1 MSSSAVNQRH
11 HSPHHATANNSP
23 ADDEGI
29 GDDDDYLLFSAEPDG
44 WKSMTSSIKNHVHY
58 GGRRYHRY
66 RDGKYPF
73 PNDMI
78 EQGREYLK
86 HDMITRVTEGRRFH
100 APIGSHPQKILDLG
114 TGVGVWAIEVAD
126 TYPGAQVVAVDLSPI
141 QPDMIPGNV
150 DFLIDDIGDEWVDPI
165 SNDFDFIHARDFL
178 PYIADA
184 SMILDKAHNH
194 LKPGGWIETQDFNAV
209 LSCDDGTM
217 PEDFPVTEFWAHL
230 QTAQQ
235 RAACDLRIAART
247 GELLH
252 QAGFINVQCRTY
264 KIPIGPWAHDNE
276 LQQHVGGQMRQ
287 VCADFLGAAGVKPFS
302 SLGMTETQI
311 QGFLAEVREA
321 LNDDSVHTY
330 MVFCSWVGQKAA

>member
-1 MSSSAVNQRH
+1 
-11 HSPHHATANNSP
+11 
-23 ADDEGI
+23 
-29 GDDDDYLLFSAEPDG
+29 
-44 WKSMTSSIKNHVHY
+44 MTSSIKNHVHY

-86 HDMITRVTEGRRFH
+86 HDMISRVTEGRRFH

-114 TGVGVWAIEVAD
+114 TGVGNLSNLVAD
-126 TYPGAQVVAVDLSPI
+126 TYPGAQLVAVDLSPI

-150 DFLIDDIGDEWVDPI
+150 DFLIDDIGDEWVDPVSTSNLDESLSI
-165 SNDFDFIHARDFL
+165 SYRRPSLMLCSI
-178 PYIADA
+178 
-184 SMILDKAHNH
+184 SH

-209 LSCDDGTM
+209 LSCDDDTM

-235 RAACDLRIAART
+235 RAACDLRIAARM

-264 KIPIGPWAHDNE
+264 K
-276 LQQHVGGQMRQ
+276 HVGRQMRQ

-302 SLGMTETQI
+302 SLGMSEAQT
-311 QGFLAEVREA
+311 QGFLAQVREA